1 MVTRTISSFQVR
13 DVELRYTARS
23 AGPVEEVYACHIFGM
38 AQPLGFAIKAKNR
51 VRVEFQ
57 WLHAFTFRGWSR
69 LVQAINRPRSHCMH
83 PRQKESHIEV
93 YRRNITVE
101 IP

>member
-1 MVTRTISSFQVR
+1 MVTRIVSSFQVR

-57 WLHAFTFRGWSR
+57 
-69 LVQAINRPRSHCMH
+69 
-83 PRQKESHIEV
+83 
-93 YRRNITVE
+93 
-101 IP
+101 